1 MQLRVLLGRI
11 VYMYARNPGNLMAR
25 LLVVLWCSAIQV
37 RPDIYILYLNIQ
49 AIYHADRVLTKRV
62 RMTRLDHF
70 TWWQCYL
77 LQCASPYQMVI
88 KT

>member
-37 RPDIYILYLNIQ
+37 GLCIQVYVCAYISH
-49 AIYHADRVLTKRV
+49 IYHAYTGLMHG
-62 RMTRLDHF
+62 RMTRLYHF
-70 TWWQCYL
+70 TWWQ
-77 LQCASPYQMVI
+77 
-88 KT
+88 